1 MATDQLGRVA
11 KLHAR
16 HRQAREL
23 IHQMRVADISKLKSE
38 DPDCL
43 MLAAIFSQLVDFGKT
58 GRAPAD
64 LIGKIRNITK
74 RVNGATNKRLPD
86 FMTSESV
93 LSGQKPWANFYESPV
108 RRRCFRALTS
118 QNALGVL
125 FRAISLGDC
134 FGPLVYAAAGS
145 ASITDQSAAAANPPV
160 LRPRTPSPAP
170 SPATIDDHW
179 TTLLEILDDKLIQIG
194 VNTADFDAARHGR
207 CAEILRSY
215 TSDVAT
221 ACHAHAL
228 QHGDK
233 LIEEEV
239 RRFVLGRE
247 SCSGPSPG
255 LSCIAVQVRSH

>member
-1 MATDQLGRVA
+1 
-11 KLHAR
+11 
-16 HRQAREL
+16 
-23 IHQMRVADISKLKSE
+23 MRVAGL
-38 DPDCL
+38 
-43 MLAAIFSQLVDFGKT
+43 
-58 GRAPAD
+58 
-64 LIGKIRNITK
+64 
-74 RVNGATNKRLPD
+74 
-86 FMTSESV
+86 
-93 LSGQKPWANFYESPV
+93 
-108 RRRCFRALTS
+108 
-118 QNALGVL
+118 
-125 FRAISLGDC
+125 C
-134 FGPLVYAAAGS
+134 FGAWAWLFGNS
-145 ASITDQSAAAANPPV
+145 ARAQLKARTLARDDR
-160 LRPRTPSPAP
+160 RPC
-170 SPATIDDHW
+170 

-194 VNTADFDAARHGR
+194 VNTANFDAARHGR